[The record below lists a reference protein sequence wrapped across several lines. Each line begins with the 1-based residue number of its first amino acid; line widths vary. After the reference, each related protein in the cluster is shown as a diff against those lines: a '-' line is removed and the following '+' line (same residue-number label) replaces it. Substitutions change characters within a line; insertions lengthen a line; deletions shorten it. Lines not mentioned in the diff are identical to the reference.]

1 MLRVL
6 PGAQSPTQLLKHHPL
21 FPQNEQQDVIK
32 LFREG
37 ALNLLF
43 STSVAE
49 EGLDIPECNIVVRY
63 GLMTNEIAMVQ
74 VAAWAPSRCSSQ
86 LHGGGSLPERPKATG
101 VGHGG
106 LSHPTPAGSS
116 LGMSPA
122 PGRASP
128 WRGAVGC
135 GWWIHP
141 CGVVWGQEGSAMA
154 LFC

>member
-6 PGAQSPTQLLKHHPL
+6 PGARSLLQLLKHHPL
-21 FPQNEQQDVIK
+21 SPQNEQQDVIK

-63 GLMTNEIAMVQ
+63 GLMTNEIAMMQ
-74 VAAWAPSRCSSQ
+74 VAARAPSSCSAQ
-86 LHGGGSLPERPKATG
+86 PRVGGSLPGRPKATG

-106 LSHPTPAGSS
+106 SCIPCPLA
-116 LGMSPA
+116 A
-122 PGRASP
+122 P
-128 WRGAVGC
+128 
-135 GWWIHP
+135 
-141 CGVVWGQEGSAMA
+141 WG
-154 LFC
+154 